1 MPAARSLQ
9 QRRQAER
16 NCSRIKCNANGR
28 PLARASASTTNKLSY
43 RLHARTKRAF
53 KFARAASSA
62 EELSSE
68 RASARLCCWRLLLC
82 NGYSKRIWCLLH
94 VFGAGRVDFSC
105 NCATKVNSAA
115 RQLTNGPNARRNR
128 IQISSSLFAAFSNER
143 TCAAD
148 NNDKRA
154 KFRVQDTLVPS
165 LSQLGRS
172 SHLRAPT
179 ERANGN
185 KRIGPLS
192 RWGQLPAPN
201 ALAGGRSFRRRADPL
216 PLDLNLDLSQC
227 QRRRRRISRCR
238 SSDSFARLVQRKA
251 RPEPTEAK
259 STSRVVKCSL
269 AGATKTTTTT
279 TTKAATITAAKSA
292 HRLELNAARTH
303 SLRSSNS
310 PD

>member
-1 MPAARSLQ
+1 MAGRSREHRPQ
-9 QRRQAER
+9 QRTNSHIDYTHAQREHSSSRELLQAR
-16 NCSRIKCNANGR
+16 K
-28 PLARASASTTNKLSY
+28 
-43 RLHARTKRAF
+43 
-53 KFARAASSA
+53 SSQA
-62 EELSSE
+62 SE

-185 KRIGPLS
+185 KRLGPLS

-201 ALAGGRSFRRRADPL
+201 ALAGGRSFRRRAGPL

-292 HRLELNAARTH
+292 HRLAARTQPPKFE
-303 SLRSSNS
+303 LT
-310 PD
+310 